1 MSFFDKAQQIQ
12 EITAELEQLK
22 LKLSEQEKELLKKQ
36 KLYDKL
42 NSGLEDY
49 TAQIDLKRGILARE
63 IDEMSNS
70 LKQLKYELKQQKK
83 IRESNEKEEKKRK
96 SLYQKEI
103 SELEDIISNRKSEL
117 SEIQKEIKNNQDKL
131 DTILLEMKKL
141 EKKKGELIEENT
153 KLTEY
158 IDDQKRFIKNLN
170 IREQIISQREERLNK
185 IKLCQDSK

>member
-1 MSFFDKAQQIQ
+1 MSFFDKAQQVQ
-12 EITAELEQLK
+12 KITAELEQLK

-70 LKQLKYELKQQKK
+70 LKQLKYEIKQQKK

-103 SELEDIISNRKSEL
+103 SELEDIVSNSKSEL
-117 SEIQKEIKNNQDKL
+117 SEIQKEIKNNQEKL
-131 DTILLEMKKL
+131 NTILLEMKKL

-158 IDDQKRFIKNLN
+158 IDDQKRFIKNLV
-170 IREQIISQREERLNK
+170 IREQILSQREARLNK
-185 IKLCQDSK
+185 KLCQDSK

>member
-103 SELEDIISNRKSEL
+103 SELEDIVSNRKSEL

>member
-103 SELEDIISNRKSEL
+103 RELENSISSSKSEL
-117 SEIQKEIKNNQDKL
+117 SEIKEKVKSCQKQLNNY
-131 DTILLEMKKL
+131 ISEAKKL
-141 EKKKGELIEENT
+141 EKKNKELTEENT
-153 KLTEY
+153 RLIEY
-158 IDDQKRFIKNLN
+158 IDDQKRFIKNLE